1 MIKIDK
7 NDPKNDPLL
16 AALVGVGIIVTFTAM
31 IAVYGVPFHYKPAVM
46 IGEEGL
52 QEIRK
57 YLHFLLLCQAL
68 VLVGLPALYVIFGV
82 VYHKIRHIPLRPLYV
97 VGYIVAGL
105 LFSLTV
111 VPIRLS
117 GVEAQSRRFKGDNLL
132 QVIRLLDAVNKD
144 MDAEPVVVCED
155 EEIYLLKL
163 QHSHSYAT
171 SKGRPSSIWEYEL
184 IKRGGSTICQVTAG
198 EYQELKPVI
207 NSLAGYTV
215 RCYPNSGLLYD
226 INGGA
231 ELLTEDEILASI
243 YTITY
248 DNDGYIRWEGPSADV
263 ELYNLGMNYYMDGEL
278 RLSRNAEGRNVDDP
292 LFFDGRNNSAYLTAV
307 YNRHYRRVSNILEVT
322 DVIETPF
329 GDTPSIPTDTPGVYM
344 ALEKDPGHDIEM
356 KIPEDYPADGQDTE
370 KYDAVRDGS
379 QDDGTV
385 EWEPDPEVIKDVKG
399 SYFITEDELLIKDNS
414 PYYSEIMN
422 AIDALAD
429 APEIT
434 VGSEFKRWTP
444 VSRLSF
450 KHSDGDTDFVV
461 YMNTDMDKYEDTPQS
476 EADVYF
482 RISGKI
488 HGEKIDRY
496 VVYDPELRTLWDA
509 QEKARN

>member
-385 EWEPDPEVIKDVKG
+385 EWEPDPEVKG
-399 SYFITEDELLIKDNS
+399 SYFITADELLIKDDS